1 MTLVGGAATWSLAA
15 RAQQA
20 GKNPTV
26 GILWHAGN
34 AQEEGLIFSAMIE
47 GFKALGYV
55 DGKNIKSNTDFPMKC
70 PNDLPAW
77 PPSSWH

>member
-55 DGKNIKSNTDFPMKC
+55 DGKNIKFEHPR
-70 PNDLPAW
+70 PLLGPDLMCISPPAF
-77 PPSSWH
+77 